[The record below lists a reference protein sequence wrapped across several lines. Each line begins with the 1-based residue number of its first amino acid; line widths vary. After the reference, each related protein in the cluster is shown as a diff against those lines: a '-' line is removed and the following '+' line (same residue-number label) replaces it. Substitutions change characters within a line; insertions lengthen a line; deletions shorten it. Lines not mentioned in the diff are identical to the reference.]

1 MENFSKFKD
10 WLLGGVLLFI
20 AAIAIDIRDKVYEL
34 DKKTVL
40 IEYRIIQLEKADE
53 SRTPKSETAYMQ
65 IGDFIMP
72 TKVKLNNDE
81 DGDDN

>member
-1 MENFSKFKD
+1 METFNKFKD
-10 WLLGGVLLFI
+10 WLLAGVLVFI

-40 IEYRIIQLEKADE
+40 IEYRIIQLEKADHNKK
-53 SRTPKSETAYMQ
+53 PNNETAYMQ

-72 TKVKLNNDE
+72 TKVQISSNKDE
-81 DGDDN
+81 DDT

>member
-1 MENFSKFKD
+1 METFSKFKD
-10 WLLGGVLLFI
+10 WLLAGVLVFI

-40 IEYRIIQLEKADE
+40 IEYRIIQLEKADHNKKP
-53 SRTPKSETAYMQ
+53 SNETAYMQ

-72 TKVKLNNDE
+72 TKVQIVNKDE
-81 DGDDN
+81 DDK

>member
-53 SRTPKSETAYMQ
+53 SKTPKSETAHLK

-72 TKVKLNNDE
+72 TRLEIANNEE
-81 DGDDN
+81 DDR

>member
-53 SRTPKSETAYMQ
+53 SKTPKSETAHLK

-72 TKVKLNNDE
+72 TKVQIANNDE
-81 DGDDN
+81 DDR